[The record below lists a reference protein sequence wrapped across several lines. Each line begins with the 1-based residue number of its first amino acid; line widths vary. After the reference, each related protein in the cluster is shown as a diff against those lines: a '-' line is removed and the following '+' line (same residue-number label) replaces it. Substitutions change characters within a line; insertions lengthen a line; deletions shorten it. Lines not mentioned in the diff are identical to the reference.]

1 MITNL
6 HPEVIKFFK
15 EQGTVL
21 DSGFNDEMY
30 LYYPFWLKTLPDG
43 KVEIIDWDKVPDNL
57 KELITDKRE
66 SGIVNFRNGAFV
78 TKDSSLAE
86 ALESHPRNKTNIKPD
101 NHE

>member
-15 EQGTVL
+15 EQGIAL
-21 DSGFNDEMY
+21 SSDYNDDEY
-30 LYYPFWLKTLPDG
+30 LYYPFWLKTREDG
-43 KVEIIDWDKVPDNL
+43 KVEIVDWDKIPDNL

-66 SGIVNFRNGAFV
+66 DGTVNFRNGAFV

-86 ALESHPRNKTNIKPD
+86 ALKNSPLNQVNKPR
-101 NHE
+101 